1 MQIRKRH
8 SSGSTSEDR
17 LAACAREY
25 VESLHQNSRTRLL
38 YGKNNVLVQPVGKL
52 SARPHPLPRAPG
64 KNLPAT
70 FIPFL
75 RGLTKENPPSAL
87 PQFTDSCPALNG
99 WEPETASVLAESQ
112 STRGWEWQPAGSL
125 GMAGPGHTWHPG
137 S

>member
-38 YGKNNVLVQPVGKL
+38 YGKNNVLVQPVGK
-52 SARPHPLPRAPG
+52 
-64 KNLPAT
+64 
-70 FIPFL
+70 
-75 RGLTKENPPSAL
+75 PSAL
-87 PQFTDSCPALNG
+87 PPLPSSEGPRTGPL
-99 WEPETASVLAESQ
+99 Q
-112 STRGWEWQPAGSL
+112 SHLSL
-125 GMAGPGHTWHPG
+125 

>member
-38 YGKNNVLVQPVGKL
+38 YGKNNVLVQPVGKP
-52 SARPHPLPRAPG
+52 SAHLLPPSSKGPRAGAFRPHL
-64 KNLPAT
+64 
-70 FIPFL
+70 
-75 RGLTKENPPSAL
+75 
-87 PQFTDSCPALNG
+87 
-99 WEPETASVLAESQ
+99 
-112 STRGWEWQPAGSL
+112 SL
-125 GMAGPGHTWHPG
+125 

>member
-52 SARPHPLPRAPG
+52 GAQSSSPSSKGPWTG
-64 KNLPAT
+64 T
-70 FIPFL
+70 F
-75 RGLTKENPPSAL
+75 
-87 PQFTDSCPALNG
+87 
-99 WEPETASVLAESQ
+99 Q
-112 STRGWEWQPAGSL
+112 SHLSL
-125 GMAGPGHTWHPG
+125 